1 MERTYI
7 SNTKI
12 EKSDFYKNKKV
23 FKIDEIIVD
32 KILVSKKEPYGT
44 NKSVKYF
51 NGYNDD
57 DVIKDHYVQNV
68 KWLDMLN
75 ALIVIRQCISRLLIK
90 SC

>member
-44 NKSVKYF
+44 NKSVK
-51 NGYNDD
+51 
-57 DVIKDHYVQNV
+57 
-68 KWLDMLN
+68 
-75 ALIVIRQCISRLLIK
+75 
-90 SC
+90 